1 MPQAPPPA
9 GDQAAFDPGG
19 PRFLGYHRPMQPPRV
34 TCRNCFPPR
43 AWPPAGGQTFALCV
57 PRPWLWTI
65 LPLLFRASLLITRF
79 FRDSLF
85 IGSLLTASLLA
96 LSLFSPSLRAET
108 LPYDLTIKPT
118 GQEAMDQAL
127 LDASLLA
134 SLREEAKAGA
144 FALVARANDDLPRLD
159 DVLRSFGYY
168 DAYIDIRLDGLPLET
183 PDLVARLEERSAAG
197 GAGGRAGEASAPEIT
212 STAGTPRAAQ
222 PAGAAGSVASKDLG
236 DPAGTASAPGEAAS
250 TSPGATPTLAPIPI
264 QVSIDLG
271 PLYHIGQA
279 RLDGPVSPAVHAA
292 FTLAPGQP
300 ALASSVLAAG
310 QAVLAALREEGY
322 ALAQVPA
329 PEVLVNH
336 YTRTMDVTYTAA
348 PGPRLGV
355 GTIRI
360 EGLDRVQ
367 EDYVRRRL
375 GLEPGELVTTSR
387 LEQARRDLL
396 AGRVL
401 ASARLIPGTS
411 PDPDGHLPLTLEV
424 TERPPRVLRFAGA
437 YSTDEGG
444 SVSGSWTHRNL
455 LGRAEQLTL
464 RADVGTLGAP
474 YTSEPSYL
482 LSAALVKPDLW
493 RRNQDLHL
501 DAAAVREF
509 LEAYDRD
516 AITAGAALQRRYG
529 DNFQVGL
536 GLGLERSRITQDAV
550 VQDYHLAFLPL
561 TLKYND
567 AGDLLDPRQGFR
579 VDVRAAPTQV
589 LSGDADDFLHLR
601 ATGTAYLDLS
611 RLTAG
616 DATTAMAGGTILAG
630 RLVIGR
636 IFGAAASAVPPD
648 WRFYAGG
655 GGSVRGFP
663 FQSIGPETASGQP
676 QGGSNLLETSLEL
689 RQHLWGNWGAAVFV
703 DTGAISDENFPGTGG
718 WSIGAGAGV
727 RYKTPVGP
735 VRVDLATPLNNDA
748 GDPAVQ
754 FYIGVG
760 QVW

>member
-1 MPQAPPPA
+1 
-9 GDQAAFDPGG
+9 
-19 PRFLGYHRPMQPPRV
+19 MQPPQVIHRNSHSGGIAPPQVLPGV
-34 TCRNCFPPR
+34 THPPR
-43 AWPPAGGQTFALCV
+43 PFVTPKPSPSSPFSGEIWRALWLRAGSLGWRLTLLATRQRC
-57 PRPWLWTI
+57 WLAG
-65 LPLLFRASLLITRF
+65 LLGLLFCASL
-79 FRDSLF
+79 S
-85 IGSLLTASLLA
+85 
-96 LSLFSPSLRAET
+96 AET
-108 LPYDLTIKPT
+108 LPYDLRIKPT
-118 GQEAMDQAL
+118 GHQAMDQAL

-134 SLREEAKAGA
+134 SLREEAKAGP

-183 PDLVARLEERSAAG
+183 PDLVARLEERSASAN
-197 GAGGRAGEASAPEIT
+197 AASAPSAPDPSGSPGTTGTAGAPEAV
-212 STAGTPRAAQ
+212 STAG
-222 PAGAAGSVASKDLG
+222 AGASASPPGSADTS
-236 DPAGTASAPGEAAS
+236 GTARTAGAPGA
-250 TSPGATPTLAPIPI
+250 IPI
-264 QVSIDLG
+264 EVGIDLG
-271 PLYHIGQA
+271 PLYQIGQA
-279 RLDGPVSPAVHAA
+279 RLEGPVSPAVHAA
-292 FTLAPGQP
+292 FTLTPGQP
-300 ALASSVLAAG
+300 ALAASVLAAG

-329 PEVLVNH
+329 PDVLVNH
-336 YTRTMDVTYTAA
+336 YTRTMDVTFTAA

-360 EGLDRVQ
+360 EGLDRVK

-387 LEQARRDLL
+387 LERARRDLL

-401 ASARLIPGTS
+401 ASVRLIPGTT
-411 PDPDGHLPLTLEV
+411 PDPGGHLPLTLEV

-493 RRNQDLHL
+493 RRDQDLHL

-561 TLKYND
+561 TLKYNN

-616 DATTAMAGGTILAG
+616 DADKAMAGGTILAS

-676 QGGSNLLETSLEL
+676 QGGSNLLETSIEL

-703 DTGAISDENFPGTGG
+703 DTGAVSDENFPGTGG

-727 RYKTPVGP
+727 RYRTPVGP

-748 GDPAVQ
+748 GDPAIQ

-760 QVW
+760 QAW

>member
-1 MPQAPPPA
+1 MPQPPPPA
-9 GDQAAFDPGG
+9 GDQAPFDPGG
-19 PRFLGYHRPMQPPRV
+19 PRFLGYHRPMQRPRFSG
-34 TCRNCFPPR
+34 RFFS
-43 AWPPAGGQTFALCV
+43 GG
-57 PRPWLWTI
+57 
-65 LPLLFRASLLITRF
+65 LLI
-79 FRDSLF
+79 
-85 IGSLLTASLLA
+85 ASLLA
-96 LSLFSPSLRAET
+96 VSLFSPGPRAET

-183 PDLVARLEERSAAG
+183 PNLVARLEERSAAG
-197 GAGGRAGEASAPEIT
+197 GAGARAGESSVTGAT
-212 STAGTPRAAQ
+212 STGSTPGAAK
-222 PAGAAGSVASKDLG
+222 PAGAAASVASGDLG
-236 DPAGTASAPGEAAS
+236 DQAGSAGAPGAAAS
-250 TSPGATPTLAPIPI
+250 TSPGATPPPAPMPI

-279 RLDGPVSPAVHAA
+279 RLEGPVSPAVRAA

-336 YTRTMDVTYTAA
+336 HTRTMDVTYTAA

-360 EGLDRVQ
+360 EGLDQVK

-387 LEQARRDLL
+387 LEQARKDLL

-401 ASARLIPGTS
+401 ASARLIPGTT
-411 PDPDGHLPLTLEV
+411 PDPSGHLPLTLEV

-444 SVSGSWTHRNL
+444 SVSASWTHRNL

-464 RADVGTLGAP
+464 RADIGTLGAP

-516 AITAGAALQRRYG
+516 ALTAGAALQRRYG

-676 QGGSNLLETSLEL
+676 QGGSNLLETSIEL

-703 DTGAISDENFPGTGG
+703 DTGAVSDENFPGTGG

-760 QVW
+760 QAW

>member
-1 MPQAPPPA
+1 MPVAPPPV
-9 GDQAAFDPGG
+9 GDQAAFGPGG
-19 PRFLGYHRPMQPPRV
+19 SRFLGYHRPMKRPRATRRNHFPPRV
-34 TCRNCFPPR
+34 R
-43 AWPPAGGQTFALCV
+43 PPAVGQTLAFAR
-57 PRPWLWTI
+57 PRSWLLGI
-65 LPLLFRASLLITRF
+65 FPLLFGTKLFIASLLSG
-79 FRDSLF
+79 SLF
-85 IGSLLTASLLA
+85 SGGLLTASLLA
-96 LSLFSPSLRAET
+96 TSLFGSGLRAET

-168 DAYIDIRLDGLPLET
+168 DAFIDIRLDGLPLDT

-197 GAGGRAGEASAPEIT
+197 GASGMAGEASV
-212 STAGTPRAAQ
+212 
-222 PAGAAGSVASKDLG
+222 AGSA
-236 DPAGTASAPGEAAS
+236 
-250 TSPGATPTLAPIPI
+250 SPGATPTPGPIPI
-264 QVSIDLG
+264 QVRVDLG

-279 RLDGPVSPAVHAA
+279 RLEGPVSPAVRAA

-322 ALAQVPA
+322 ALAQVAA

-336 YTRTMDVTYTAA
+336 DTRTMDVTYTAA

-360 EGLDRVQ
+360 EGLDRVK

-401 ASARLIPGTS
+401 ASARLIPGTT
-411 PDPDGHLPLTLEV
+411 PDPAGHLPLTLEV

-464 RADVGTLGAP
+464 RADVGTLGAS

-536 GLGLERSRITQDAV
+536 GLGLERSRITQDEV

-601 ATGTAYLDLS
+601 ATGTAYLYLS

-616 DATTAMAGGTILAG
+616 DASTDATDGTILAG

-676 QGGSNLLETSLEL
+676 QGGSNLLETSIEL

-703 DTGAISDENFPGTGG
+703 DTGAVSDENFPGTGG

-760 QVW
+760 QAW